1 MKEKVLE
8 LIGEITR
15 RILSGDYNLGNDEAG
30 RKVVKMDDIF
40 IHIQNNNIMFI
51 PFKSDEGIDWFGEIE
66 KRERLKSL
74 EDQERSIKEE
84 ISELKNS
91 LHKEKKEQRENK
103 KVKKQSKKQKKDE

>member
-1 MKEKVLE
+1 MKEKAHE
-8 LIGEITR
+8 LFAEISR
-15 RILSGDYNLGNDEAG
+15 RILSGDYNLGKDEEG

-40 IHIQNNNIMFI
+40 IHIQNNNILFI
-51 PFKSDEGIDWFGEIE
+51 PFKLDEKIDWFGEI
-66 KRERLKSL
+66 KKKERLKFL

-84 ISELKNS
+84 ISELKKS

>member
-8 LIGEITR
+8 LMEEISR
-15 RILSGDYNLGNDEAG
+15 RILSGDYNLGKDEAG
-30 RKVVKMDDIF
+30 RKVVKTGDVF
-40 IHIQNNNIMFI
+40 IHIQNDNIMFI
-51 PFKSDEGIDWFGEIE
+51 PFKISDEIDYFGEI
-66 KRERLKSL
+66 KKKERLKYL

-91 LHKEKKEQRENK
+91 FHKEKKEQRENK